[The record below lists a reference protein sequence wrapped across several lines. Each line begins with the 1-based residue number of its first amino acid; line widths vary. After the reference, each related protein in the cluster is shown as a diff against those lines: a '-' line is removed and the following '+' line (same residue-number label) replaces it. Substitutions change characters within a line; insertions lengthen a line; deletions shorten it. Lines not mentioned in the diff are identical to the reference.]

1 VGVQVTDFIQLATLP
16 VFEDSEALQLKSGQK
31 SQL

>member
-16 VFEDSEALQLKSGQK
+16 VFEDAEALQFKTDQK